1 MKIEFD
7 LNNPKVVEKM
17 RKTTFLD
24 IETSLIDARVFSTGK
39 QYIGIDQTSSKT
51 KLLTVAGGTM
61 YDLYTKGEAGVWAT
75 GNHLYDTFEADP
87 LDDRG
92 ILEEIWEKLDQSDT
106 IVCHNAKF
114 DDGWIRG
121 RFLQEGMPLPSPYK
135 VVCTYRGLAG
145 YSMNSKR
152 LDYLSETLVGTNKLK
167 TSWSLWD
174 RCSDGEIEAF
184 EEMLEYNKGDIYA
197 TLFQIYLRT
206 AAYYPKKCVDL
217 SVSGELTC
225 RVTGYP
231 LDIDGVMEKNGLE
244 YLVYKDQKHN
254 IYYRDRYN
262 CNSKKSG
269 KGYTVPL

>member
-7 LNNPKVVEKM
+7 VSNPKVVEKM
-17 RKTTFLD
+17 KKTLFLD

-39 QYIGIDQTSSKT
+39 QYIGINQTSSKT
-51 KLLTVAGGTM
+51 KLLTAAGGTLF
-61 YDLYTKGEAGVWAT
+61 DLYTKREAGVWAT
-75 GNHLYDTFEADP
+75 GNHLFDTFDEDP

-92 ILEEIWEKLDQSDT
+92 VLEEVWEKLDQADT

-114 DDGWIRG
+114 DDGWIKG

-135 VVCTYRGLAG
+135 VVCTYRALGNFNL
-145 YSMNSKR
+145 NSKK

-184 EEMLEYNKGDIYA
+184 EEMLEYNKGDIA
-197 TLFQIYLRT
+197 NTLFQIYLRT
-206 AAYYPKKCVDL
+206 AAYYPKKCVSL
-217 SVSGELTC
+217 AISGQLIC
-225 RVTGYP
+225 QVTGFP
-231 LDIDGVMEKNGLE
+231 LDVDGVMEKNGLE
-244 YLVYKDQKHN
+244 YVVYKNPEYN

-262 CNSKKSG
+262 CYSKKSG
-269 KGYTVPL
+269 KGYIVPL